1 MGKPTTQKD
10 KSKRN
15 TPLKIK
21 NILILV
27 IIIVSLVSL
36 FYSFWGNQDQTTY
49 IEKIKKEREEKN
61 HFMKTSTESPF
72 GEARENFTVLKYYP
86 VDPKFKIIADLTPV
100 QDKNVVML
108 TTSDGQ
114 EERYIEYAYAEF
126 DFNGLHNKL
135 LILEMMEMGPFR
147 GKLFLAFGDETSGG
161 ETYGAGRYLD
171 VIKVKGSQTITLDF
185 NTAYNPYCAYAD
197 KFSCPFPPTENL
209 LKIALQAGEKI
220 YH

>member
-1 MGKPTTQKD
+1 V
-10 KSKRN
+10 
-15 TPLKIK
+15 KIK
-21 NILILV
+21 S
-27 IIIVSLVSL
+27 IIIILAVVVCLVSL

-49 IEKIKKEREEKN
+49 IQKIKKEREEKD
-61 HFMKTSTESPF
+61 HFMETSKESPF
-72 GEARENFTVLKYYP
+72 SEAKENFTALKYYP

-100 QDKNVVML
+100 EEKNVVVL
-108 TTSDGQ
+108 ATSDGK

-161 ETYGAGRYLD
+161 ETYGAGRYID
-171 VIKVKGSQTITLDF
+171 VAKVQGSQTITLDF
-185 NTAYNPYCAYAD
+185 NNAYNPYCAYAD
-197 KFSCPFPPTENL
+197 KFSCPFPPADNL
-209 LKIALQAGEKI
+209 LKIAVQAGEKT

>member
-1 MGKPTTQKD
+1 
-10 KSKRN
+10 
-15 TPLKIK
+15 LKIK
-21 NILILV
+21 S
-27 IIIVSLVSL
+27 IIIILAVIVGLASV

-49 IEKIKKEREEKN
+49 IKQIAKEREEKD

-72 GEARENFTVLKYYP
+72 GEGRGNFTALNYYP
-86 VDPKFKIIADLTPV
+86 VDPKYKIVADLTPV
-100 QDKNVVML
+100 KEKNVVVL
-108 TTSDGQ
+108 TTSDGK

-147 GKLFLAFGDETSGG
+147 GKLFLAFGDETSGD

-171 VIKVKGSQTITLDF
+171 VVKVKGSQTITLDF
-185 NTAYNPYCAYAD
+185 NNAYNPYCAYGG
-197 KFSCPFPPTENL
+197 KYSCPFPPAENL
-209 LKIALQAGEKI
+209 LKIAVQAGEKT